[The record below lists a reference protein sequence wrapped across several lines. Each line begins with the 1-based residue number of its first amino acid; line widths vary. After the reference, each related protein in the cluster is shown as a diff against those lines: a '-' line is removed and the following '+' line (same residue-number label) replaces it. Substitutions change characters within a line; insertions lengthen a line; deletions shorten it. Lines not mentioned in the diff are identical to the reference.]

1 MAQTPSQIIEY
12 RSPNLFASSFISK
25 YIEIATERSDNC
37 FFGDN
42 YSLAIALMA
51 MHMYAL
57 DSRPGNSGDAGQISS
72 KREGSLSISYSA
84 SSNTNSD
91 AYLSQTSYG
100 LELQQ
105 LIKTSGPGA
114 TVLGAIS
121 PFCVC

>member
-12 RSPNLFASSFISK
+12 RSPNLFASSFLSN
-25 YIEIATERSDNC
+25 YIEIATERSDSC
-37 FFGDN
+37 FYGGN
-42 YSLAIALMA
+42 YNLAIALMA

-72 KREGSLSISYSA
+72 KSEGGLSISYSV
-84 SSNTNSD
+84 SLNMSSD

-121 PFCVC
+121 VLC